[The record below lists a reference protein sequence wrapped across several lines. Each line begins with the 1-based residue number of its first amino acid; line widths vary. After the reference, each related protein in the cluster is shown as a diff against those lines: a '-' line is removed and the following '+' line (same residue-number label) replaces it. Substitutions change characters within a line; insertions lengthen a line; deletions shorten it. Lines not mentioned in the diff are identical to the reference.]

1 ALEHDIHRLF
11 AGRGR
16 QHNVRDA
23 GGVRRNR
30 TARYRGDA
38 QGRRVRQE
46 HRSGRITDVG
56 RVGVAAEGDRLAFDA
71 DTAVGAA
78 VLGRITC
85 SSATLAARIAVVDA
99 ATLGIQIAVTLH
111 FARHQANC
119 TAGTTSTLATDIRA
133 GDATTVTTTGI
144 DASGDTQGAGRG
156 HKDGPAA
163 AAAAGSGIVRATTP
177 AATARATQ
185 KRLQEFVA
193 VSLREWP
200 VVVRAIVPGRRLVD
214 IESVRAT
221 STYVLPVTRRG
232 VAVVI
237 ALDSSSSAAGTK
249 PRAATDDGCT
259 QLLVIAT
266 TATAIEATRTTLP
279 GNTVVAEIAVPIG
292 ASGLGVLSGYVDG
305 TSNGHVPAGEQVHR
319 GIGRVPAELHG
330 HACGDIDRGVIED
343 PGFGKLD
350 LGIHGRIERTVGA
363 RAPAIESQDRWNAEP
378 HAQGGDK
385 RCAGERCHVFH
396 DLFLSLVCVSGML
409 RKGSATLA
417 GDHPRKPR
425 AARAA

>member
-1 ALEHDIHRLF
+1 
-11 AGRGR
+11 
-16 QHNVRDA
+16 
-23 GGVRRNR
+23 
-30 TARYRGDA
+30 
-38 QGRRVRQE
+38 
-46 HRSGRITDVG
+46 
-56 RVGVAAEGDRLAFDA
+56 
-71 DTAVGAA
+71 
-78 VLGRITC
+78 
-85 SSATLAARIAVVDA
+85 
-99 ATLGIQIAVTLH
+99 
-111 FARHQANC
+111 
-119 TAGTTSTLATDIRA
+119 
-133 GDATTVTTTGI
+133 
-144 DASGDTQGAGRG
+144 
-156 HKDGPAA
+156 
-163 AAAAGSGIVRATTP
+163 
-177 AATARATQ
+177 
-185 KRLQEFVA
+185 VA

-221 STYVLPVTRRG
+221 STDVLPVTRRG

-363 RAPAIESQDRWNAEP
+363 RAPAIESQDRRNAEP

-396 DLFLSLVCVSGML
+396 DLFLSLVCVSGCFVTDL
-409 RKGSATLA
+409 WQ
-417 GDHPRKPR
+417 
-425 AARAA
+425 ARAVTRGTPGRPGPHKANQCSVRKRYAGSRGLPHRWRPSRPLSRRARCWRAGTYARPSPRHPMWQGQPCRSSWPAACWRLSAG